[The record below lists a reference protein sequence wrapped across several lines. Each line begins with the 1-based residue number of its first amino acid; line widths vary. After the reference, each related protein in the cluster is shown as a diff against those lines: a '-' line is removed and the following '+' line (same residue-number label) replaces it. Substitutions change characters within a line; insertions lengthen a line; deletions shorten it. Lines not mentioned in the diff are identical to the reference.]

1 LGYGSLPEKLL
12 VAVKVVAVVKVIDW
26 LQFGAKP
33 KRTVV
38 PAENAD
44 NVIFVCDRHIDKVFL
59 DTVKK
64 RKC

>member
-1 LGYGSLPEKLL
+1 